1 MLALILIISISL
13 NLKQCN
19 TNDINQNNIIALTD
33 TIVTTKNKLG
43 TIVKSKSLLILS
55 INELKKINSDLIN
68 DINNLS
74 TKDKKSLVEINK
86 LVLTIDMLEDSIA
99 KLQPSDITIIN
110 DSTKTYYFNKTNIF
124 RDLR

>member
-86 LVLTIDMLEDSIA
+86 LVLTIDILKDSIT
-99 KLQPSDITIIN
+99 KLQPSDVIIIN

>member
-86 LVLTIDMLEDSIA
+86 LVLTIDMLEDSIT
-99 KLQPSDITIIN
+99 KLQPSDVIIIN